1 MANDPGPGVGGG
13 ALVTPVLFSTAPSAR
28 GPDPL
33 IGQKIGN
40 YEIFRVL
47 GQGGMGVVYQAR
59 HVLMSSGR
67 AAIKVPHVDVW
78 KDTTYQEHF
87 FKEADILF
95 RLRHRNIVRATE
107 YVALPDGRYCLVME
121 FVHGRTLSDV
131 LEETT
136 REVDGLETLFAKA
149 QEPRVA
155 LRWAIQIAEAL
166 AAAHE
171 AGVVHRDL
179 KPANVIV
186 DEQETVRIAD
196 VDAAVVRLYDFG
208 LASQPVIHLT
218 GGPLATLRAG
228 TPAYLAPEQA
238 RGQKTDSRTDLY
250 SFGVVLFELL
260 TGRLPFS
267 GDEKRLCESHA
278 YVAAPKLRTLAPEL
292 PEELES
298 LVARLL
304 AKNPDDR
311 PQSAQA
317 VRSDLETRLK
327 QLENRVERTAVG
339 PNPLL
344 EAGERPVPDTLR
356 LPPRTGG
363 AAGRRFPAVL
373 GLLIFLASVV
383 AGFIAWRLGHVDAA
397 PAVAPDP
404 VVVVVPGPPVMPEVQ
419 RPADPPPPP
428 PAVAEAD
435 ELAKLQ
441 IAAKPAAKVPAPQ
454 VVISK
459 SDCVVDAAWKRS
471 VEADLQA
478 IAKNVSAER
487 FDVYE
492 REQGQIANL
501 LAQSSTSEDCQ
512 KVEARVRKLSGL
524 FQSKP

>member
-13 ALVTPVLFSTAPSAR
+13 ALATPVLMSVGAGA

-121 FVHGRTLSDV
+121 FVHGRTLSEL

-278 YVAAPKLRTLAPEL
+278 YVAAPRLRTFAPSL
-292 PEELES
+292 PEELDA

-304 AKNPDDR
+304 AKSPDDR
-311 PQSAQA
+311 PQTAQA
-317 VRSDLETRLK
+317 VRSELETRLK
-327 QLENRVERTAVG
+327 QLENRTERTAVG

-344 EAGERPVPDTLR
+344 AAATRPVPDTLR
-356 LPPRTGG
+356 LPPRADG
-363 AAGRRFPAVL
+363 APRPRFSVVL
-373 GLLIFLASVV
+373 GGLIFLASMA
-383 AGFIAWRLGHVDAA
+383 AGFIAWRLAHVDAA
-397 PAVAPDP
+397 PVAQPEP
-404 VVVVVPGPPVMPEVQ
+404 VVVVVPGPPVMPAVE
-419 RPADPPPPP
+419 RPVEP
-428 PAVAEAD
+428 PAPQPEAD
-435 ELAKLQ
+435 ELARLKL
-441 IAAKPAAKVPAPQ
+441 AGRPAVKAPAPQ

-501 LAQSSTSEDCQ
+501 LAQSTTSEDCQ